1 MVFFALCLL
10 AVSLWVGSFFTQ
22 VLLDLSHTGL
32 EEYLQGYTLG
42 VLLYPPS
49 GASLLTEIYLCDAC
63 SDHQKY
69 RRAALPRVRPCGR
82 EGRRSTHDQLAWP
95 TPFLIGVF
103 GAVETSVE
111 TRRLRRRLRP
121 APANVFW

>member
-63 SDHQKY
+63 PDHQNY
-69 RRAALPRVRPCGR
+69 RRAALPALGCACVGGR
-82 EGRRSTHDQLAWP
+82 G
-95 TPFLIGVF
+95 
-103 GAVETSVE
+103 GAPHTISSPGQ
-111 TRRLRRRLRP
+111 RL
-121 APANVFW
+121 F